1 MGDSWCVPSRPCARR
16 SSATLS
22 VQEIARRA
30 GISMSYAH
38 RLLAGEVRRPSYDT
52 VMRLERLQRTFATG
66 PAGVVKKG

>member
-1 MGDSWCVPSRPCARR
+1 MKADVETMIVGLRAEM
-16 SSATLS
+16 S

-30 GISMSYAH
+30 GISRAHAH

-66 PAGVVKKG
+66 PVKKG

>member
-1 MGDSWCVPSRPCARR
+1 MKPDVETMIVGLRAGM
-16 SSATLS
+16 S

-30 GISMSYAH
+30 GISRAHAH

-52 VMRLERLQRTFATG
+52 VMRLERLQRTFATR

>member
-1 MGDSWCVPSRPCARR
+1 MKPDLETMIVGLRAEM
-16 SSATLS
+16 S

-30 GISMSYAH
+30 GISRAHAH
-38 RLLAGEVRRPSYDT
+38 RLLAGEVKRPSYDT

>member
-1 MGDSWCVPSRPCARR
+1 MKLDVEAMIVGLRAEM
-16 SSATLS
+16 S

-30 GISMSYAH
+30 GISRAHAH

-66 PAGVVKKG
+66 PAVVVKKG